1 MTGLGADAKFE
12 SMDRQR
18 LLRVQ
23 RFVLWVAFLIL
34 AYHSLSLGDPR
45 TASAEMYYYIDVR
58 GTIHFTNAPTDPRF
72 RKLTPHVIA
81 PRPPVSVEDLE
92 LTINRHSF
100 RQRID
105 PALVRAIIKAES
117 DFVPSAVSRAGASG
131 LMQLM
136 PQTAAWLGVR
146 NLFDPDENVGAGT
159 RYFRYLLDRYDG
171 DITLALAA
179 YNAGEHQV
187 DRYQALP
194 PIHETRQYVK
204 KVLRFY
210 RAYSGDFSP
219 NVSFRART
227 RVAGTFSGFVPDTR

>member
-1 MTGLGADAKFE
+1 MHDAKFQI
-12 SMDRQR
+12 MDRQR

-23 RFVLWVAFLIL
+23 RLLFWVAFLI
-34 AYHSLSLGDPR
+34 AYHSISLADPR
-45 TASAEMYYYIDVR
+45 TASGEMYYYIDGR
-58 GTIHFTNAPTDPRF
+58 GTIHFTNAPTDSRF
-72 RKLTPHVIA
+72 TRLTPHVIA
-81 PRPPVSVEDLE
+81 PRLPVLIKDLE
-92 LTINRHSF
+92 LTINRHAF

-117 DFVPSAVSRAGASG
+117 DFDPGAVSRAGASG

-136 PQTAAWLGVR
+136 PQTAARLGVR
-146 NLFDPDENVGAGT
+146 NLFDPEENVGAGA

-179 YNAGEHQV
+179 YNAGEHRV

-210 RAYSGDFSP
+210 RAYSGEFSP

-227 RVAGTFSGFVPDTR
+227 RVAGMFSGFVPGTP

>member
-1 MTGLGADAKFE
+1 
-12 SMDRQR
+12 
-18 LLRVQ
+18 
-23 RFVLWVAFLIL
+23 
-34 AYHSLSLGDPR
+34 
-45 TASAEMYYYIDVR
+45 
-58 GTIHFTNAPTDPRF
+58 
-72 RKLTPHVIA
+72 
-81 PRPPVSVEDLE
+81 
-92 LTINRHSF
+92 
-100 RQRID
+100 
-105 PALVRAIIKAES
+105 
-117 DFVPSAVSRAGASG
+117 
-131 LMQLM
+131 M

-146 NLFDPDENVGAGT
+146 NIFDPDENVGAGA

-171 DITLALAA
+171 NITLALAA

-194 PIHETRQYVK
+194 PIRETRQYVK